1 MINDFLQDR
10 AHYHSTEDVDCSEN
24 IAQRAGK
31 EVHQTPASK
40 TESRKHT
47 HSSKAS
53 STASIA
59 QNKSLQLQ
67 SCSEIAHEAFECE
80 RSQKLRFAVN
90 VLSISRRRDPRDG
103 SAAYM

>member
-1 MINDFLQDR
+1 MISYKIEPTIIRLKMWI
-10 AHYHSTEDVDCSEN
+10 VL
-24 IAQRAGK
+24 
-31 EVHQTPASK
+31 K
-40 TESRKHT
+40 TLRKGQEKRYIRPLPRGPKVESI

-67 SCSEIAHEAFECE
+67 SCSEIAHEAFERE

-90 VLSISRRRDPRDG
+90 VLEISRRRDPRDA